1 MMLKKLIFP
10 KILQRLEET
19 RWDGRACLKGF
30 LWIEGMYSKELP
42 QTLHTPFQWRILLSC
57 SDLLNALAQ
66 HIYTSPPPIKKC
78 LS

>member
-1 MMLKKLIFP
+1 MLKKLIFP
-10 KILQRLEET
+10 KLLQRLEET

-30 LWIEGMYSKELP
+30 LWIEGMYSKEPP

-66 HIYTSPPPIKKC
+66 HIYTPPLPRPIQKF
-78 LS
+78 